1 MNVNVDV
8 KIELDL
14 NDIEYI
20 SLTSVIDAVSEVF
33 GVSVREIMS
42 PSRERRLARTRFAI
56 YYLAWLNTRHSFP
69 SVGRYMGRDH
79 TTIMHGRTRAIELI
93 RKDDR
98 LGMHDLRGEK
108 SFKQLVNEAK
118 ERAFEME
125 VVKRDSIRALKDDM
139 QNKLNAAAEQRIDS
153 FTKEGQLSG
162 DKVTFNIRNT
172 EGQQGVD
179 GLSAERG

>member
-1 MNVNVDV
+1 MKVNVDV
-8 KIELDL
+8 KIELDS

-33 GVSVREIMS
+33 GVPIREIMS

-108 SFKQLVNEAK
+108 SFKELVDESK
-118 ERAFEME
+118 TRAFEME
-125 VVKRDSIRALKDDM
+125 IIKRDSIRALKNDM
-139 QNKLNAAAEQRIDS
+139 QNKINAAAEKGIDS
-153 FTKEGQLSG
+153 FTREGQLSG
-162 DKVTFNIRNT
+162 DKVTFNIRDT
-172 EGQQGVD
+172 QGQQGVD
-179 GLSAERG
+179 GLSAKQS

>member
-1 MNVNVDV
+1 MKVNVDV

-42 PSRERRLARTRFAI
+42 PSREQRLARTRFAI

-108 SFKQLVNEAK
+108 SFKQLVDEAK
-118 ERAFEME
+118 VRAFEME
-125 VVKRDSIRALKDDM
+125 VIKRDSIRALKDDM
-139 QNKLNAAAEQRIDS
+139 QKKLNATAEKRVEN
-153 FTKEGQLSG
+153 FTKKGQLSG

>member
-1 MNVNVDV
+1 MKVNVDV

-42 PSRERRLARTRFAI
+42 PSREQRLTRTRFAI

-108 SFKQLVNEAK
+108 SFKQLVDEAK
-118 ERAFEME
+118 VRAFEME
-125 VVKRDSIRALKDDM
+125 VKKRDSIRALKDDM
-139 QNKLNAAAEQRIDS
+139 QKKLNAAAEKRVEN

>member
-8 KIELDL
+8 KIELDS

-20 SLTSVIDAVSEVF
+20 SLTSVIDAVSETF
-33 GVSVREIMS
+33 QIPHREIMS
-42 PSRERRLARTRFAI
+42 KSRQQKLARARFAI

-98 LGMHDLRGEK
+98 LGMHDLRGDK
-108 SFKQLVNEAK
+108 SFKQLVDEAK
-118 ERAFEME
+118 TLAFEME
-125 VVKRDSIRALKDDM
+125 VVKRDSIKALKDDM

-179 GLSAERG
+179 GLAPKQG